1 MATTYQETNFLF
13 PGAIST
19 CFTQQERAQYLDN
32 DSNLSETLS
41 PICRAMREITLVI
54 GLIDSRKVGAVAE
67 QQVEAR
73 QETFA

>member
-1 MATTYQETNFLF
+1 
-13 PGAIST
+13 
-19 CFTQQERAQYLDN
+19 
-32 DSNLSETLS
+32 
-41 PICRAMREITLVI
+41 VI